1 MAKTPSGWLKPED
14 LSKRG
19 TARRALQLLAG
30 YLDEDQQEQAERHG
44 GFAISCSERVFWIS
58 LHDTPWCAHASDG
71 RVEHLC
77 IAPDERKGMPEG
89 DVTLTYLLWIKF
101 DPEGFLREANVLST
115 KQIEWPDSEAELA
128 RTLASLTPPAPAARR
143 TPRKVAPRQRRSTGL
158 CLDAERIQQIFE
170 AHGRPVSE
178 EVLRKLASS

>member
-1 MAKTPSGWLKPED
+1 MAETPTGWLKPED

-19 TARRALQLLAG
+19 TARRALELLAG
-30 YLDEDQQEQAERHG
+30 YLDEDQQEQAERYG
-44 GFAISCSERVFWIS
+44 GFAIAKEDRVFWIS

-77 IAPDERKGMPEG
+77 IAPDKRNGMPEG

-115 KQIEWPDSEAELA
+115 KTIEWPDSEGELVE
-128 RTLASLTPPAPAARR
+128 TLAAFTQPAPAARR
-143 TPRKVAPRQRRSTGL
+143 PRQIRKRAPRATGL
-158 CLDAERIQQIFE
+158 CLDAERVQAIF
-170 AHGRPVSE
+170 ASHGKELSDE
-178 EVLRKLASS
+178 LLRKLASP